1 MKFIKYFSVL
11 VVFSLL
17 FVSCDDTMRE
27 YNEDPNNPLEAPNST
42 ILPTAMMSTIVNLS
56 GTDPSWI
63 ASVWVQHTAGV
74 HAQLRDYDRLA
85 DLDASLVNNNWN
97 NLYPTIFQ
105 NLDIVI
111 EQGEEEGNNN
121 FVGIAKI
128 VKAYAATYA
137 ADMWGDIPF
146 SDANMGVEN
155 LTPTYDSQDEVYEQA
170 LQLLEEGRNALMAET
185 IGTAGSSD
193 LIYGGDPAS
202 WITAAYSL
210 EAKIHNRWSNI
221 DPEGSAQRVLEA
233 AENGFQSPAES
244 LTFDNFGTGSTEQH
258 PWYQESLDRGHHAF
272 SQSMYDEME
281 PVDDPRLTV
290 YAVERD
296 GEIVPAPNAQAEAD
310 QFASSI
316 YSGLSDEVISPT
328 APQPLMT
335 YSELLFIQAEAHL
348 RLNNANEAHEAYE
361 EAIRT
366 SLANHGIE
374 GAEADQF
381 LMQDEVLPA
390 AGALTEEHIMTQKWI
405 SLFPFQSLEAYTD
418 FRRTGYP
425 ELTNPIGPIPNRF
438 PYPQNEI
445 DNNRENI
452 PDVNINTP
460 VWFQGQ

>member
-1 MKFIKYFSVL
+1 MNFTKYLTLL
-11 VVFSLL
+11 VVISFL
-17 FVSCDDTMRE
+17 FVSCDETMRD
-27 YNEDPNNPLEAPNST
+27 YSEDPNNPLEAPNTT

-85 DLDASLVNNNWN
+85 DLDASLVNNNWL
-97 NLYPTIFQ
+97 NLYPTILQ

-111 EQGEEEGNNN
+111 QQGEEEGNNN
-121 FVGIAKI
+121 FVGIAMI
-128 VKAYAATYA
+128 LKAYAATYA

-146 SDANMGVEN
+146 SEANLGEEN
-155 LTPTYDSQDEVYEQA
+155 LTPAYDSQDEVYEQA
-170 LQLLEEGRNALMAET
+170 LQLLEDGRNALMAET
-185 IGTAGSSD
+185 IATAGSSD
-193 LIYGGDPAS
+193 LIYGGDSAA

-221 DPEGSAQRVLEA
+221 EPEASAERVLAA
-233 AENGFQSPAES
+233 AENGFQSPEDN

-258 PWYQESLDRGHHAF
+258 PWFQESLDRGHHAF
-272 SQSMYDEME
+272 SQSMYDEMG

-310 QFASSI
+310 QFAASI

-335 YSELLFIQAEAHL
+335 YSELLFIKAEAHL
-348 RLNNANEAHEAYE
+348 RLGNATEAHEAYE
-361 EAIRT
+361 EALQT

-374 GAEADQF
+374 GADAEEFLAQEA
-381 LMQDEVLPA
+381 VLPDA
-390 AGALTEEHIMTQKWI
+390 ANLSLEQVMTQKWI
-405 SLFPFQSLEAYTD
+405 SLFPFQSVEAYTD

-445 DNNRENI
+445 DNNRANI